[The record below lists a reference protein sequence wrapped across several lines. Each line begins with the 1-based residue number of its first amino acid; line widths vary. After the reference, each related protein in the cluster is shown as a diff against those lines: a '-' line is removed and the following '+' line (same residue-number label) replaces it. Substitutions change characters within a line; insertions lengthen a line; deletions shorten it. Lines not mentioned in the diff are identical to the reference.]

1 MIPLESTPLRLL
13 LPLQQLLLQSH
24 LRSST
29 LIAKNSSS
37 KTRASFSKTKTYRS
51 ESRWNSGKDSGAYN
65 SSMATNH
72 RLLIFRISKLMLKGL
87 LDLLALFDEFLKHWG
102 FENFHTSRSAE
113 YDNSWKSIS
122 AYYKHRIHES
132 KKTISSIKLIGKIKD
147 FDNFPVLNISG
158 LYGGKYLALRIAV
171 PLYMTKFAATAT
183 MDANQFF
190 QRWRGL
196 EKPDQQ
202 SQSVFKTASID
213 REAGMFHWLFTNS
226 PYCTY
231 LPVASGILSSCG
243 LTVLEGV
250 DPNGD
255 NHVAAGIIHSTATI
269 GVLLRLEP
277 NAPVSRPFLYSIYS
291 SF

>member
-1 MIPLESTPLRLL
+1 
-13 LPLQQLLLQSH
+13 
-24 LRSST
+24 
-29 LIAKNSSS
+29 
-37 KTRASFSKTKTYRS
+37 
-51 ESRWNSGKDSGAYN
+51 
-65 SSMATNH
+65 
-72 RLLIFRISKLMLKGL
+72 
-87 LDLLALFDEFLKHWG
+87 
-102 FENFHTSRSAE
+102 
-113 YDNSWKSIS
+113 
-122 AYYKHRIHES
+122 
-132 KKTISSIKLIGKIKD
+132 
-147 FDNFPVLNISG
+147 
-158 LYGGKYLALRIAV
+158 
-171 PLYMTKFAATAT
+171 MTKFAATAT

-213 REAGMFHWLFTNS
+213 REAGMFHWLFTDL

-250 DPNGD
+250 DPNGE

-277 NAPVSRPFLYSIYS
+277 NAPVSQPC
-291 SF
+291 